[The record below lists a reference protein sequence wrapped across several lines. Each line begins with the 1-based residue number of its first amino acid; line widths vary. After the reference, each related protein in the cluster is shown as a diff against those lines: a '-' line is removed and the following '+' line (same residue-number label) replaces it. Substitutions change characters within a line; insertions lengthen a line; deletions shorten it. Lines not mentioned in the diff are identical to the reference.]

1 MSDEPIIASS
11 FAGKDSDEFFIQ
23 AARASCEMSIKNT
36 GVGKWLGQ
44 SLDRLETAHAELLTA
59 EQTGHRWFK
68 LASDRRFKI
77 TELQADNE
85 RLREAMEKIANDK
98 MLDIITATDIAVQA
112 LEENDE

>member
-1 MSDEPIIASS
+1 
-11 FAGKDSDEFFIQ
+11 
-23 AARASCEMSIKNT
+23 MSIKNT